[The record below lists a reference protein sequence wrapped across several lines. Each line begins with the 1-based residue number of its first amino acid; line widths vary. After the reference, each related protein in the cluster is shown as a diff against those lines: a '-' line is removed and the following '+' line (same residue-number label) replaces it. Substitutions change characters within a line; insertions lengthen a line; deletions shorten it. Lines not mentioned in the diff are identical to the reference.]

1 MKKSPMTRKG
11 FEALEI
17 ELKQLKST
25 DRPAV
30 IQAIAEARAHGDL
43 SENAEYH
50 AAREK
55 QSFIEGRIAEVEA
68 QISNAEIIDP
78 LKLSGDKILFSAT
91 VTLCDEETEAEI
103 TYQIVGLDEADL
115 SQGKLSYEA
124 PLAKAMI
131 GKLKGDSIVVQT
143 PKGTKEY
150 EILNVCYQ

>member
-11 FEALEI
+11 FDALEV

-91 VTLCDEETEAEI
+91 VTICDEETEAKI

-115 SQGKLSYEA
+115 SHGKLSYEA

-131 GKLKGDSIVVQT
+131 GKLKGDNIVVQT

-150 EILNVCYQ
+150 EILDVVYR

>member
-78 LKLSGDKILFSAT
+78 VKLSGDKILFSAT
-91 VTLCDEETEAEI
+91 VTLCDEETEAKI

-131 GKLKGDSIVVQT
+131 GKLKGDNIVVQT

-150 EILNVCYQ
+150 EILDVVYR